1 MRDINDIAGM
11 VISDVRSG
19 SQDRPSNFTKEERAP
34 IAYFFVRLSDIYGV
48 EYKRQLPDMESE
60 TRAKREWGDSL
71 KHYDR
76 AQLDKGIDF
85 IKKQLINSEDNWQFL
100 NVGRCVGAIREA
112 TRSRDAHKALPAPEG
127 KRMEKGDALSMI
139 ANMRDNLDLKSAEPK
154 RIDTT
159 AIEAELELKGKA

>member
-1 MRDINDIAGM
+1 MRDINDIANM

-19 SQDRPSNFTKEERAP
+19 SQDRPSKFTKEERAP

-76 AQLDKGIDF
+76 AQLDKGIEF

-112 TRSRDAHKALPAPEG
+112 TRSRAAHKTLPAPEG
-127 KRMEKGDALSMI
+127 KRMDKDKAMPLFASIKASLG
-139 ANMRDNLDLKSAEPK
+139 EPEEPEQV
-154 RIDTT
+154 DMS
-159 AIEAELELKGKA
+159 AIESELKLRGKV